1 MVKIERSKNGK
12 FVYFLSNLDGM
23 FYAEYHS
30 ELIVPQML
38 TGEEIYNFYCI
49 EDDICIAF
57 ASQRF
62 TVMIF
67 KGSKNLNVLHS
78 DEDTLKY
85 PFLTGLSRY
94 TPKLANDGKLLWLEG
109 RKGVKYLQYNSKEIE
124 VEPGELLRLWSNTKN
139 FCDFI
144 ILTVEELPK
153 RELILGL
160 AFEDTTENILV
171 QIYNLKKKEAHSVA
185 LREHPQFKSK
195 VFMTCVSL
203 ENESTIV
210 ACGYIKRPQTLGA
223 NGKDL
228 EKEETDSLISICS
241 IVESKDS
248 NRFDFI
254 EQDMVIFQEY
264 AKFVNL
270 KKIDENEFFA
280 CAFWDLLILR
290 YEEGVLYTCHVFND
304 LHDGMIYDVAIFG
317 NCIYT
322 VSEGSENLC
331 KEVEFKN
338 SISHC

>member
-109 RKGVKYLQYNSKEIE
+109 RKGVKYL
-124 VEPGELLRLWSNTKN
+124 
-139 FCDFI
+139 
-144 ILTVEELPK
+144 
-153 RELILGL
+153 
-160 AFEDTTENILV
+160 
-171 QIYNLKKKEAHSVA
+171 
-185 LREHPQFKSK
+185 
-195 VFMTCVSL
+195 
-203 ENESTIV
+203 
-210 ACGYIKRPQTLGA
+210 
-223 NGKDL
+223 
-228 EKEETDSLISICS
+228 
-241 IVESKDS
+241 
-248 NRFDFI
+248 
-254 EQDMVIFQEY
+254 
-264 AKFVNL
+264 
-270 KKIDENEFFA
+270 
-280 CAFWDLLILR
+280 
-290 YEEGVLYTCHVFND
+290 
-304 LHDGMIYDVAIFG
+304 
-317 NCIYT
+317 
-322 VSEGSENLC
+322 
-331 KEVEFKN
+331 
-338 SISHC
+338 